1 MIKLIH
7 VKKDYTE
14 GGVITNALK
23 DINLEVKDGEFVAI
37 MGASGSGK
45 STLLH
50 ILGGM
55 DKLTSGEYFY
65 NDEAVHD
72 MSMGRL
78 NIFRRDHVSFVFQ
91 NAALMKYYTVAENI
105 EMPLLSM
112 NVGKKERKKIIEEKM
127 EAVGIAHLAKKLPIH
142 ISGGEQTRTAIA
154 RALAGDNELLLA
166 DEPTGALDSKSA
178 RELLVTME
186 KMNKEMNATILMVT
200 HDAFTASYSKRV
212 IFIKD
217 GHIFNEIRRGSDNRK
232 QFFEKIIDVVTMLG
246 GDLNDAL

>member
-55 DKLTSGEYFY
+55 DKLTSGEYYY

-166 DEPTGALDSKSA
+166 DEPTGALDQTTGK
-178 RELLVTME
+178 EIME
-186 KMNKEMNATILMVT
+186 VFKKVHEIGKTIILIT
-200 HDAFTASYSKRV
+200 HDPNVAAYADR
-212 IFIKD
+212 IIRIED
-217 GHIFNEIRRGSDNRK
+217 G
-232 QFFEKIIDVVTMLG
+232 KII
-246 GDLNDAL
+246 N

>member
-55 DKLTSGEYFY
+55 DKLTSGEYYY
-65 NDEAVHD
+65 NDEAVHG

-166 DEPTGALDSKSA
+166 DEPTGALEQTTGK
-178 RELLVTME
+178 EIME
-186 KMNKEMNATILMVT
+186 VFKKVHEMGKTIILIT
-200 HDAFTASYSKRV
+200 HDPNVAAYADR
-212 IFIKD
+212 IIRIED
-217 GHIFNEIRRGSDNRK
+217 G
-232 QFFEKIIDVVTMLG
+232 KII
-246 GDLNDAL
+246 N

>member
-55 DKLTSGEYFY
+55 DKLTSGEYYY

-166 DEPTGALDSKSA
+166 DEPTGALDQTTGK
-178 RELLVTME
+178 EIME
-186 KMNKEMNATILMVT
+186 VFKKVHEMGKTIILIT
-200 HDAFTASYSKRV
+200 HDPNVAAYADR
-212 IFIKD
+212 IIRIED
-217 GHIFNEIRRGSDNRK
+217 GKLLINK
-232 QFFEKIIDVVTMLG
+232 KYIDLS
-246 GDLNDAL
+246 

>member
-14 GGVITNALK
+14 GGVVTNALK

-105 EMPLLSM
+105 GMPLLSM

-166 DEPTGALDSKSA
+166 DEPTGALDQTTGK
-178 RELLVTME
+178 EIME
-186 KMNKEMNATILMVT
+186 VFKKVHEMGKTIILIT
-200 HDAFTASYSKRV
+200 HDPNVAAYADR
-212 IFIKD
+212 IIRIED
-217 GHIFNEIRRGSDNRK
+217 G
-232 QFFEKIIDVVTMLG
+232 KII
-246 GDLNDAL
+246 N

>member
-1 MIKLIH
+1 MAALLCA
-7 VKKDYTE
+7 KDLCKTY
-14 GGVITNALK
+14 VIDKRQNNGLK
-23 DINLEVKDGEFVAI
+23 NINLEVKDGEFVAI

-55 DKLTSGEYFY
+55 DKLTSGEYYY

-166 DEPTGALDSKSA
+166 DEPTGALDQTTGK
-178 RELLVTME
+178 EIME
-186 KMNKEMNATILMVT
+186 VFKKVHEMGKTIILIT
-200 HDAFTASYSKRV
+200 HDPNVAAYADR
-212 IFIKD
+212 IIRIED
-217 GHIFNEIRRGSDNRK
+217 G
-232 QFFEKIIDVVTMLG
+232 KII
-246 GDLNDAL
+246 N

>member
-55 DKLTSGEYFY
+55 DKLTSGEYYY

-166 DEPTGALDSKSA
+166 DEPTGALDQTTGK
-178 RELLVTME
+178 EIME
-186 KMNKEMNATILMVT
+186 VFKKVHEMGKTIILIT
-200 HDAFTASYSKRV
+200 HDPNVAAYADR
-212 IFIKD
+212 IIRIED
-217 GHIFNEIRRGSDNRK
+217 G
-232 QFFEKIIDVVTMLG
+232 KII
-246 GDLNDAL
+246 N

>member
-14 GGVITNALK
+14 GGVVTNALK

-55 DKLTSGEYFY
+55 DKLTSGEYYY

-166 DEPTGALDSKSA
+166 DEPTGALDQTTGK
-178 RELLVTME
+178 EIME
-186 KMNKEMNATILMVT
+186 VLKKVHEMGKTIILIT
-200 HDAFTASYSKRV
+200 HDPNVAAYADR
-212 IFIKD
+212 IIRIED
-217 GHIFNEIRRGSDNRK
+217 G
-232 QFFEKIIDVVTMLG
+232 KII
-246 GDLNDAL
+246 N

>member
-7 VKKDYTE
+7 VKKDYAE

-55 DKLTSGEYFY
+55 DKLTSGEYYY

-112 NVGKKERKKIIEEKM
+112 NIGKKERKKIIEEKM

-166 DEPTGALDSKSA
+166 DEPTGALDQTTGK
-178 RELLVTME
+178 EIME
-186 KMNKEMNATILMVT
+186 VFKKVHEMGKTIILIT
-200 HDAFTASYSKRV
+200 HDPNVAAYADRIIRIEDGKLL
-212 IFIKD
+212 INYQLIKNILTNPD
-217 GHIFNEIRRGSDNRK
+217 I
-232 QFFEKIIDVVTMLG
+232 
-246 GDLNDAL
+246 

>member
-14 GGVITNALK
+14 GGVVTNALK

-55 DKLTSGEYFY
+55 DKLTSGEYYY
-65 NDEAVHD
+65 NDEAVHN

-166 DEPTGALDSKSA
+166 DEPTGALDQTTGK
-178 RELLVTME
+178 EIME
-186 KMNKEMNATILMVT
+186 VFKKVHEMGKTIILIT
-200 HDAFTASYSKRV
+200 HDPNVAAYADR
-212 IFIKD
+212 IIRIED
-217 GHIFNEIRRGSDNRK
+217 G
-232 QFFEKIIDVVTMLG
+232 KII
-246 GDLNDAL
+246 N

>member
-78 NIFRRDHVSFVFQ
+78 NIFRRDHVGFVFQ
-91 NAALMKYYTVAENI
+91 NAALMKYYTVAESI

-127 EAVGIAHLAKKLPIH
+127 EAVGIAKNAKKLPIH

-166 DEPTGALDSKSA
+166 DEPTGALDQTTGK
-178 RELLVTME
+178 EIME
-186 KMNKEMNATILMVT
+186 VFKKVHEMGKTIILIT
-200 HDAFTASYSKRV
+200 HDPNVAAYADR
-212 IFIKD
+212 IIRIED
-217 GHIFNEIRRGSDNRK
+217 G
-232 QFFEKIIDVVTMLG
+232 KII
-246 GDLNDAL
+246 N

>member
-7 VKKDYTE
+7 VTKDYTE

-55 DKLTSGEYFY
+55 DKLTSGEYYY

-166 DEPTGALDSKSA
+166 DEPTGALDQTTGK
-178 RELLVTME
+178 EIME
-186 KMNKEMNATILMVT
+186 VFKKVHEMGKTIILIT
-200 HDAFTASYSKRV
+200 HDPNVAAYADR
-212 IFIKD
+212 IIRIED
-217 GHIFNEIRRGSDNRK
+217 G
-232 QFFEKIIDVVTMLG
+232 KII
-246 GDLNDAL
+246 N

>member
-14 GGVITNALK
+14 GGVVTNALK
-23 DINLEVKDGEFVAI
+23 DIHLEVKDGEFVAI

-55 DKLTSGEYFY
+55 DKLTSGEYYY

-166 DEPTGALDSKSA
+166 DEPTGALDQTTGK
-178 RELLVTME
+178 EIME
-186 KMNKEMNATILMVT
+186 VFKKVHEMGKTIILIT
-200 HDAFTASYSKRV
+200 HDPNVAAYADR
-212 IFIKD
+212 IIRIED
-217 GHIFNEIRRGSDNRK
+217 G
-232 QFFEKIIDVVTMLG
+232 KII
-246 GDLNDAL
+246 N

>member
-55 DKLTSGEYFY
+55 DKLTSGEYYY

-154 RALAGDNELLLA
+154 RALVGDNELLLA
-166 DEPTGALDSKSA
+166 DEPTGALDQTTGK
-178 RELLVTME
+178 EIME
-186 KMNKEMNATILMVT
+186 VFKKVHEMGKTIILIT
-200 HDAFTASYSKRV
+200 HDPNVAAYADR
-212 IFIKD
+212 IIRIED
-217 GHIFNEIRRGSDNRK
+217 G
-232 QFFEKIIDVVTMLG
+232 KII
-246 GDLNDAL
+246 N

>member
-55 DKLTSGEYFY
+55 DKLTSGEYYY

-142 ISGGEQTRTAIA
+142 ISSGEQTRTAIA

-166 DEPTGALDSKSA
+166 DEPTGALDQTTGK
-178 RELLVTME
+178 EIME
-186 KMNKEMNATILMVT
+186 VFKKVHEMGKTIILIT
-200 HDAFTASYSKRV
+200 HDPNVAAYADR
-212 IFIKD
+212 IIRIED
-217 GHIFNEIRRGSDNRK
+217 G
-232 QFFEKIIDVVTMLG
+232 KII
-246 GDLNDAL
+246 N

>member
-55 DKLTSGEYFY
+55 DKLTSGEYYY

-166 DEPTGALDSKSA
+166 DEPTGALDQ
-178 RELLVTME
+178 TTG
-186 KMNKEMNATILMVT
+186 KEILEVFKKVHEMGKTIILIT
-200 HDAFTASYSKRV
+200 HDPNVAAYADR
-212 IFIKD
+212 IIRIED
-217 GHIFNEIRRGSDNRK
+217 G
-232 QFFEKIIDVVTMLG
+232 KII
-246 GDLNDAL
+246 N

>member
-55 DKLTSGEYFY
+55 DKLTSGEYYY

-105 EMPLLSM
+105 EMPLLST

-166 DEPTGALDSKSA
+166 DEPTGALDQTTGK
-178 RELLVTME
+178 EIME
-186 KMNKEMNATILMVT
+186 VFKKVHEMGKTIILIT
-200 HDAFTASYSKRV
+200 HDPNVAAYADR
-212 IFIKD
+212 IIRIED
-217 GHIFNEIRRGSDNRK
+217 G
-232 QFFEKIIDVVTMLG
+232 KII
-246 GDLNDAL
+246 N

>member
-127 EAVGIAHLAKKLPIH
+127 EAVGIAKNAKKLPIH

-166 DEPTGALDSKSA
+166 DEPTGALDQTTGK
-178 RELLVTME
+178 EIME
-186 KMNKEMNATILMVT
+186 VFKKVHEMGKTIILIT
-200 HDAFTASYSKRV
+200 HDPNVAAYADR
-212 IFIKD
+212 IIRIED
-217 GHIFNEIRRGSDNRK
+217 G
-232 QFFEKIIDVVTMLG
+232 KII
-246 GDLNDAL
+246 N

>member
-1 MIKLIH
+1 
-7 VKKDYTE
+7 
-14 GGVITNALK
+14 
-23 DINLEVKDGEFVAI
+23 

-55 DKLTSGEYFY
+55 DKLTSGEYYY

-127 EAVGIAHLAKKLPIH
+127 EAVGIAHLAKSFLYTYPAENRQERQLQEHLREIMNSFLRMNLREH
-142 ISGGEQTRTAIA
+142 LTRQ
-154 RALAGDNELLLA
+154 
-166 DEPTGALDSKSA
+166 
-178 RELLVTME
+178 RE
-186 KMNKEMNATILMVT
+186 
-200 HDAFTASYSKRV
+200 KR
-212 IFIKD
+212 
-217 GHIFNEIRRGSDNRK
+217 
-232 QFFEKIIDVVTMLG
+232 
-246 GDLNDAL
+246 

>member
-14 GGVITNALK
+14 GGVVTNALK

-55 DKLTSGEYFY
+55 DKLTSGEYYY

-112 NVGKKERKKIIEEKM
+112 NVGKKERKKIIEEKI

-166 DEPTGALDSKSA
+166 DEPTGALDQTTGK
-178 RELLVTME
+178 EIME
-186 KMNKEMNATILMVT
+186 VFKKVHEMGKTIILIT
-200 HDAFTASYSKRV
+200 HDPNVAAYADR
-212 IFIKD
+212 IIRIED
-217 GHIFNEIRRGSDNRK
+217 G
-232 QFFEKIIDVVTMLG
+232 KII
-246 GDLNDAL
+246 N

>member
-14 GGVITNALK
+14 GGVVTNALK

-166 DEPTGALDSKSA
+166 DEPTGALDQTTGK
-178 RELLVTME
+178 EIME
-186 KMNKEMNATILMVT
+186 VFKKVHEMGKTIILRT
-200 HDAFTASYSKRV
+200 HDPNVAAYADR
-212 IFIKD
+212 IIRIED
-217 GHIFNEIRRGSDNRK
+217 G
-232 QFFEKIIDVVTMLG
+232 KII
-246 GDLNDAL
+246 N

>member
-45 STLLH
+45 SALLH

-55 DKLTSGEYFY
+55 DKLTSGEYYY

-166 DEPTGALDSKSA
+166 DEPTGALDQTTGK
-178 RELLVTME
+178 EIME
-186 KMNKEMNATILMVT
+186 VFKKVHEMGKTIILIT
-200 HDAFTASYSKRV
+200 HDPNVAAYADR
-212 IFIKD
+212 IIRIED
-217 GHIFNEIRRGSDNRK
+217 G
-232 QFFEKIIDVVTMLG
+232 KIIY
-246 GDLNDAL
+246 

>member
-14 GGVITNALK
+14 GGVVTNALK

-55 DKLTSGEYFY
+55 DKLTSGEYYY

-166 DEPTGALDSKSA
+166 DEPTGALDQTTGK
-178 RELLVTME
+178 EIMEVFKKVHEME
-186 KMNKEMNATILMVT
+186 KTIILIT
-200 HDAFTASYSKRV
+200 HDPNVAAYADR
-212 IFIKD
+212 IIRIED
-217 GHIFNEIRRGSDNRK
+217 G
-232 QFFEKIIDVVTMLG
+232 KII
-246 GDLNDAL
+246 N

>member
-55 DKLTSGEYFY
+55 DKLTSGEYYY

-72 MSMGRL
+72 MSMCRL

-166 DEPTGALDSKSA
+166 DEPTGALDQTTGK
-178 RELLVTME
+178 EIME
-186 KMNKEMNATILMVT
+186 VFKKVHEMGKTIILIT
-200 HDAFTASYSKRV
+200 HDPNVAAYADR
-212 IFIKD
+212 IIRIED
-217 GHIFNEIRRGSDNRK
+217 G
-232 QFFEKIIDVVTMLG
+232 KII
-246 GDLNDAL
+246 N

>member
-55 DKLTSGEYFY
+55 DKLTSGEYYY

-166 DEPTGALDSKSA
+166 DEPTGALEQTTGK
-178 RELLVTME
+178 EIME
-186 KMNKEMNATILMVT
+186 VFKKVHEMGKTIILIT
-200 HDAFTASYSKRV
+200 HDPNVAAYADR
-212 IFIKD
+212 IIRIED
-217 GHIFNEIRRGSDNRK
+217 G
-232 QFFEKIIDVVTMLG
+232 KII
-246 GDLNDAL
+246 N

>member
-55 DKLTSGEYFY
+55 DKLTSGEYYY

-112 NVGKKERKKIIEEKM
+112 NVGKKERKKIIEKKM

-166 DEPTGALDSKSA
+166 DEPTGALDQTTGK
-178 RELLVTME
+178 EIME
-186 KMNKEMNATILMVT
+186 VFKKVHEMGKTIILIT
-200 HDAFTASYSKRV
+200 HDPNVAAYADR
-212 IFIKD
+212 IIRIED
-217 GHIFNEIRRGSDNRK
+217 G
-232 QFFEKIIDVVTMLG
+232 KII
-246 GDLNDAL
+246 N

>member
-55 DKLTSGEYFY
+55 DKLTSGEYYY

-72 MSMGRL
+72 MSTGRL

-166 DEPTGALDSKSA
+166 DEPTGALDQTTGK
-178 RELLVTME
+178 EIME
-186 KMNKEMNATILMVT
+186 VFKKVHEMGKTIILIT
-200 HDAFTASYSKRV
+200 HDPNVAAYADR
-212 IFIKD
+212 IIRIED
-217 GHIFNEIRRGSDNRK
+217 G
-232 QFFEKIIDVVTMLG
+232 KII
-246 GDLNDAL
+246 N

>member
-14 GGVITNALK
+14 GGVVTNALK

-55 DKLTSGEYFY
+55 DKLTSGEYYY

-91 NAALMKYYTVAENI
+91 NAALMKYNTVAENI

-166 DEPTGALDSKSA
+166 DEPTGALDQTTGK
-178 RELLVTME
+178 EIME
-186 KMNKEMNATILMVT
+186 VFKKVHEMGKTIILIT
-200 HDAFTASYSKRV
+200 HDPNVAAYADR
-212 IFIKD
+212 IIRIED
-217 GHIFNEIRRGSDNRK
+217 G
-232 QFFEKIIDVVTMLG
+232 KII
-246 GDLNDAL
+246 N

>member
-78 NIFRRDHVSFVFQ
+78 NIFRREHVSFVFQ

-166 DEPTGALDSKSA
+166 DEPTGALDQTTGK
-178 RELLVTME
+178 EIME
-186 KMNKEMNATILMVT
+186 VFKKVHEMGKTIILIT
-200 HDAFTASYSKRV
+200 HDPNVAAYADR
-212 IFIKD
+212 IIRIED
-217 GHIFNEIRRGSDNRK
+217 G
-232 QFFEKIIDVVTMLG
+232 KII
-246 GDLNDAL
+246 N

>member
-105 EMPLLSM
+105 EMPILSM

-166 DEPTGALDSKSA
+166 DEPTGALDQTTGK
-178 RELLVTME
+178 EIME
-186 KMNKEMNATILMVT
+186 VFKKVHEMGKTIILIT
-200 HDAFTASYSKRV
+200 HDPNVAAYADR
-212 IFIKD
+212 IIRIED
-217 GHIFNEIRRGSDNRK
+217 G
-232 QFFEKIIDVVTMLG
+232 KII
-246 GDLNDAL
+246 N

>member
-55 DKLTSGEYFY
+55 DKLTSGEYYY

-166 DEPTGALDSKSA
+166 DEPTGALDQTTGK
-178 RELLVTME
+178 EIME
-186 KMNKEMNATILMVT
+186 VFKKVHEMGKTIILIT
-200 HDAFTASYSKRV
+200 HDPNVAAYADR
-212 IFIKD
+212 IIRIED
-217 GHIFNEIRRGSDNRK
+217 G
-232 QFFEKIIDVVTMLG
+232 KIINYPDIRYRM
-246 GDLNDAL
+246 NRQKKFI

>member
-14 GGVITNALK
+14 GGVVTNALK

-37 MGASGSGK
+37 MGAAGSGK

-55 DKLTSGEYFY
+55 DKLTSGEYYY

-166 DEPTGALDSKSA
+166 DEPTGALDQTTGK
-178 RELLVTME
+178 EIME
-186 KMNKEMNATILMVT
+186 VFKKVHEMGKTIILIT
-200 HDAFTASYSKRV
+200 HDPNVAAYADR
-212 IFIKD
+212 IIRIED
-217 GHIFNEIRRGSDNRK
+217 G
-232 QFFEKIIDVVTMLG
+232 KII
-246 GDLNDAL
+246 N